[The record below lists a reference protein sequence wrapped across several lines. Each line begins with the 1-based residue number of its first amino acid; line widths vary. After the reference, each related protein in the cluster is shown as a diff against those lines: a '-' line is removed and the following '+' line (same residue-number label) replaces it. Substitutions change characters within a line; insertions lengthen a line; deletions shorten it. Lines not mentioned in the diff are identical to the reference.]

1 MKFYH
6 ATTKEN
12 MMKIVGEDR
21 IKASWDEVVYLCKEA
36 VDACKFLIVRG
47 IEKMSV
53 IEVDVDESKVQES
66 FDRSVAFFQCKAYM
80 HNGDIKLTGSEAVW
94 DYDFDFS
101 KEEA

>member
-12 MMKIVGEDR
+12 MISIVGSDR
-21 IKASWDEVVYLCKEA
+21 IKASWDGVVYLCKEA

-53 IEVDVDESKVQES
+53 IEVDIDERKVQES
-66 FDRSVAFFQCKAYM
+66 YDHSEAFFQCKAYM
-80 HNGDIKLTGSEAVW
+80 HNGDIELQGNEAVW
-94 DYDFDFS
+94 DYDFS
-101 KEEA
+101 SLRRQA